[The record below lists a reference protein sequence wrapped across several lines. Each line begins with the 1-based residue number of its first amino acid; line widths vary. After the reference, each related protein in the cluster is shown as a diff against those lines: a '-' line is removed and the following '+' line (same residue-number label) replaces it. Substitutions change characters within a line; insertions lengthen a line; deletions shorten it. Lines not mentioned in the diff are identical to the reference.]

1 MKDIRFTPNELLKVF
16 VGSMMFVLSIKFFVT
31 PSHIYNAGFMGVSQ
45 LLNDVLH
52 MAGFFPH
59 VNMAGY
65 LNFCFNLPL
74 YFLAFRYISKKFLVG
89 TILSIIIQTVGVSMV
104 PDVSTAILSN
114 QIASILVGAVVGG
127 YGAGL
132 VLQANCSAG
141 GTDVLGVYTTIKF
154 NLSPG
159 KLSLIFNAVVYLICA
174 FLFSVETA
182 ILSVLFIVV
191 FSSAMDKAYLQNIEV
206 SLMVFTE
213 KENIKQMILKEFK
226 RGVTYWKGKGA
237 YTENDKEVLMIV
249 VSKYEVA
256 NIRKRIKQLDPN
268 AFVIINDSLEVQ
280 GGYEKRL
287 VL

>member
-1 MKDIRFTPNELLKVF
+1 MKNIRFTPNEILKVF
-16 VGSMMFVLSIKFFVT
+16 VGSMLFVLSIKFFVT

-45 LLNDVLH
+45 LLNDVMH
-52 MAGFFPH
+52 MAGVFPH
-59 VNMAGY
+59 INMAGY
-65 LNFCFNLPL
+65 LNFIFNLPL
-74 YFLAFRYISKKFLVG
+74 YLLAFRYISKKFLVG

-104 PDVSTAILSN
+104 PDISAPILSN

-159 KLSLIFNAVVYLICA
+159 KLNLIFNAVLYLICA
-174 FLFSVETA
+174 ILFNLETA

-213 KENIKQMILKEFK
+213 QENIKQMILKEFK